1 VHGHG
6 QCSVCHTI
14 VDECCRGEQIIP
26 EQPDPKNDQKE
37 NEENEHDDKRKKMAD
52 DDARHIS

>member
-14 VDECCRGEQIIP
+14 VDECCRGEQILP
-26 EQPDPKNDQKE
+26 EQQKTK
-37 NEENEHDDKRKKMAD
+37 DDKKVNDEKPKTEKD
-52 DDARHIS
+52 EEQNNKD